1 MSPTPMP
8 APKVLVVFSDGT
20 GNSAAKLQKT
30 NVWRLYRALDLAA
43 PTPQQTAAGEAAQFA
58 LYDGGVGASEFRPLA
73 LLGGVF
79 GYGLKRNVLD
89 LYKFLCRNYRPGDRI
104 YAFGFSRGAFTI
116 RVLMGF
122 VLRVGLLECNDEAS
136 LHRDAPIAY
145 RKYRRHFKAR
155 NLAGVFRW
163 LRDKAFDF
171 WGRLVTLRVAPGYVH
186 VDAIEFVGVWDTVAA
201 YGMPIV
207 EMTRGVDQWIWPTS
221 MPNYVLSSRV
231 KQARH
236 ALALDDERD
245 TFHPLL
251 WDEAAEAPPGDAPPR
266 LQQVWFAG
274 MHSDIGGGYPDDS
287 LAHVALDWMM
297 DEAQRCGLRFKPG
310 AREQVTL
317 EMNALG
323 PLHDSRSSLGMY
335 YRYQPRRLGGLIE
348 PPDPATLAMQDPD
361 RARAHGRL
369 RDVLVHP
376 SVLQRIRSN
385 AGGYAPIALAP
396 RFSVWNP
403 SGEPHAVVDVAADL
417 DAVWNDVWRRRVAY
431 FASVMSTLALFALV
445 WLPESTCQGFG
456 CLLSRAIV
464 ALGKFAPDMALPVV
478 RAWAANPGVFATL
491 VFVLLLARYWS
502 GALQRSID
510 DQMSVRWRA
519 SLGRAAALPSVA
531 AADESPAGTPSPA
544 QVRRSDAVIARLR
557 KAWLYQKALQWLKW
571 RVAPAA
577 FAALLLFIAGAAVF
591 VLFSLAF

>member
-1 MSPTPMP
+1 MNSTPIL
-8 APKVLVVFSDGT
+8 APKTLVVFSDGT

-30 NVWRLYRALDLAA
+30 NVWRLYRALDLAV
-43 PTPQQTAAGEAAQFA
+43 PTPEQTAAGEAPQIA

-122 VLRVGLLECNDEAS
+122 VLRVGLLARNDEAS

-145 RKYRRHFKAR
+145 RRYRRHFKAR

-163 LRDKAFDF
+163 LRDKAIEL
-171 WGRLVTLRVAPGYVH
+171 WGRLITVRAAPEFVH
-186 VDAIEFVGVWDTVAA
+186 VDAVEFVGVWDTVAA

-221 MPNYVLSSRV
+221 MPNYVLSNRV

-251 WDEAAEAPPGDAPPR
+251 WDESEEAPPGDAPPR

-274 MHSDIGGGYPDDS
+274 MHSDVGGGYPDDS

-297 DEAQRCGLRFKPG
+297 GEAQRCGLRFKPG
-310 AREQVTL
+310 AREQVAL

-335 YRYQPRRLGGLIE
+335 YRYQPRRLGSLIE
-348 PPDPATLAMQDPD
+348 PPDPATLAMLDPD

-376 SVLQRIRSN
+376 SVLQRLRSN
-385 AGGYAPIALAP
+385 AGGYAPIALPP
-396 RFSVWNP
+396 RFAVWNP
-403 SGEPHAVVDVAADL
+403 SGQAHEGVKIAADV
-417 DAVWNDVWRRRVAY
+417 DRVWNDVWRRRVAY
-431 FASVMSTLALFALV
+431 FASVMSTLGLFSMV
-445 WLPESTCQGFG
+445 WLPESTCRGIG
-456 CLLSRAIV
+456 CLLSRGIV
-464 ALGKFAPDMALPVV
+464 AVCQFAPDMTQPVV
-478 RAWAANPGVFATL
+478 RAWAANPGVFATFVL
-491 VFVLLLARYWS
+491 VLLLTRVWS
-502 GALQRSID
+502 AALQRSIAD
-510 DQMSVRWRA
+510 TMGARWQA
-519 SLGRAAALPSVA
+519 SLGNTAPPSAAAA
-531 AADESPAGTPSPA
+531 
-544 QVRRSDAVIARLR
+544 RRSDAVIARLR
-557 KAWLYQKALQWLKW
+557 KARLYQKALQWLKW
-571 RVAPAA
+571 RIAPAA
-577 FAALLLFIAGAAVF
+577 FAALLLFVAGAAAF
-591 VLFSLAF
+591 VLASLAF

>member
-1 MSPTPMP
+1 MNTTPKP
-8 APKVLVVFSDGT
+8 APKTLVVFSDGT

-30 NVWRLYRALDLAA
+30 NVWRMYRALDLAV
-43 PTPQQTAAGEAAQFA
+43 PTPEQVAAGASVQFA

-89 LYKFLCRNYRPGDRI
+89 LYKFLCRNYRSGDRI

-122 VLRVGLLECNDEAS
+122 VLRVGLLERNDEAS

-163 LRDKAFDF
+163 LRDKAFEV
-171 WGRLVTLRVAPGYVH
+171 WGRLVTVRAAPEFVH
-186 VDAIEFVGVWDTVAA
+186 VDAVEFVGVWDTVAA
-201 YGMPIV
+201 YGMPIA

-221 MPNYVLSSRV
+221 MPNYVLSNRV

-251 WDEAAEAPPGDAPPR
+251 WDESEEAPPGDAPPR

-376 SVLQRIRSN
+376 SVLQRLRSN
-385 AGGYAPIALAP
+385 AGGYAPIALPP

-403 SGEPHAVVDVAADL
+403 SGQAREGVKIAADL
-417 DAVWNDVWRRRVAY
+417 DRVWNDVWRRRVAY
-431 FASVMSTLALFALV
+431 FASVMSTLGLVALV
-445 WLPESTCQGFG
+445 WLPASTCHGPG
-456 CLLSRAIV
+456 CLLSRAIG
-464 ALGKFAPDMALPVV
+464 ALGRFAPDMAQPVV

-491 VFVLLLARYWS
+491 VLVLLLTRVWS
-502 GALQRSID
+502 AALQRSIAD
-510 DQMSVRWRA
+510 TMGARWQA
-519 SLGRAAALPSVA
+519 SLGHTATPSAAAA
-531 AADESPAGTPSPA
+531 
-544 QVRRSDAVIARLR
+544 RRSDAVIARLR
-557 KAWLYQKALQWLKW
+557 KARLYQKALQWLKW
-571 RVAPAA
+571 RIAPAA
-577 FAALLLFIAGAAVF
+577 FAALLLFLAGAAAF
-591 VLFSLAF
+591 VLVSLAF